1 MAAIFTSRPV
11 VDGHLIGN
19 RFFNVFAGIAGAL
32 AAWNDARV
40 TRNALAR
47 LSDHELDDL
56 GLSRGDV
63 DRFCGPSSRA

>member
-1 MAAIFTSRPV
+1 MASFDSARPS
-11 VDGHLIGN
+11 VDGRSTVRPTG
-19 RFFNVFAGIAGAL
+19 FFGQMVGIC

-40 TRNALAR
+40 TRNALSR

-63 DRFCGPSSRA
+63 DAITRRTNY